1 MNMVFQIYDHP
12 IEPDEFLRE
21 DMLYDEFVGP
31 VASHV
36 FDDVYIDEVINAL
49 IEQLEPFGIV
59 YSEKERSLVFKE
71 GFKKRYFKNK
81 FERLK
86 VTVAEMTLDDFVNAN
101 MAYRLSQIVEEKFD
115 VYITQNTSIEGNAYY
130 CTLDNFIREM
140 TEGTVYYFG
149 VVIGYDL

>member
-12 IEPDEFLRE
+12 IEPDEFLGE

-140 TEGTVYYFG
+140 TEDKIYYFG
-149 VVIGYDL
+149 SVVGYDL